1 MQASSQDPYLK
12 KLFLQLTESL
22 AVPAYRWLWFNSILG
37 SMRLISIFV
46 VRGWLVLTLTDSAF
60 WVGAVPAFRGFTQI
74 LLGTFIGVLLDRV
87 NRKAAL
93 FIAEVGSSLSALAIG
108 LLLITG
114 QVELWHI
121 IVASVVE
128 GVFISVRWPAINTL
142 IVQLVGQKRVLN
154 ASAAQML
161 GFNVGNVV
169 ASAVAG
175 WIVVTFGMAQ
185 GYFFAAGTGLLASLC
200 VFFISGDFTPKPVEG
215 ESVMQA
221 VREGLTYIR
230 SMPSLMW
237 LIILG
242 FLMSLLGW
250 SNLTM
255 MPVMARDFLG
265 VGADGLGFLTA
276 AGAAGSLLSTMVIAS
291 LGNYGDKIR
300 LVKFAGLGTAV
311 GILLFAFTPIYTLS
325 LGLAAVMQG
334 ALMAFEVSLTASVIL
349 LTAEKMQ
356 GRVQGIYTQVF
367 GFTWVGGVV
376 LGSIATFTG
385 APIAI
390 GLGGLLIGLTIL
402 VLWRPMNRIA
412 IG

>member
-1 MQASSQDPYLK
+1 MQVSSQDPYLK

-37 SMRLISIFV
+37 SMRLISLFV

-93 FIAEVGSSLSALAIG
+93 FIAEIGSSLSALAIG
-108 LLLITG
+108 FLLLTG

-121 IVASVVE
+121 IVASIVE

-200 VFFISGDFTPKPVEG
+200 VFFIGGDFTPKPVEG

-221 VREGLTYIR
+221 VREGVAYIR

-276 AGAAGSLLSTMVIAS
+276 AGAAGSLISTMIIAS

-300 LVKFAGLGTAV
+300 LVKFAGLSTAV

-325 LGLAAVMQG
+325 LGLVAVMQG